1 MDKNVSPEI
10 KAAAR
15 DLLGHYNRPGGTQP
29 GGFRAGLFDIWMKA
43 DHLNPARLTI
53 AFPEVAVA
61 VNALR
66 FGSDEEL
73 QDLAR

>member
-1 MDKNVSPEI
+1 METNLGPEI
-10 KAAAR
+10 RAAAR
-15 DLLGHYNRPGGTQP
+15 DLLGHYHRPGGTTP

-43 DHLNPARLTI
+43 DPGNAARLSI

-66 FGSDEEL
+66 FGRAGELEEL
-73 QDLAR
+73 AR